1 MNLLRSLAL
10 SLCLAATLALGGC
23 YATQATQ
30 VRANSCE
37 TGCNDA
43 VDACINSCIGQMG
56 AGSKETCEQNC
67 GQQRQSCVANCVNH

>member
-1 MNLLRSLAL
+1 MTLLRHFAL
-10 SLCLAATLALGGC
+10 SLCLAAGLALGGC
-23 YATQATQ
+23 YAGPSTQ
-30 VRANSCE
+30 VRTNSCE

-67 GQQRQSCVANCVNH
+67 GRQRQSCVSGCLR